1 MPTALGCRLGALDDF
16 GRVRFATIGRSVN
29 DYEGWEVGSSAM
41 EDEDERK

>member
-1 MPTALGCRLGALDDF
+1 MYSAGMED
-16 GRVRFATIGRSVN
+16 VATIGRSVN